1 MPQTDM
7 YSSLL
12 NTGSP
17 VVVVLHLIPPQLRVL
32 AFLLPLRL
40 FRPILKLTASP
51 PSFNRRPSGPFLDGL
66 AVELKEQIIRLV
78 DPIGLISLRQTNLH
92 FRSIIEPQRQQSIER
107 LLALECLPRYGGSLL
122 PFTKCPGKALW
133 SDPDLLA
140 TQTRSR
146 WACTGCK
153 RLLPYYHF
161 QYKFLAEVIWR
172 KPPPGSPATKII
184 TSWEPGLGRIARV
197 VTPLTPLPA
206 DGGRSIQD
214 RYNLIVGDILAIS
227 PNELFNQIR
236 NHNLNH
242 FEGMHYGDFLGRI
255 TYNPNNIRELLL
267 WNLISMQNSEFGSS
281 RHHRKCN
288 ACQFKNHVFNNATIA
303 SHNGMFGTQR
313 FPIISIENHMIT
325 SPLDRYFPG
334 ELRAFRFDAG
344 AGPGFQA
351 WEPDMGRLTWD
362 GVILTQEIFDKACC
376 NACFMEQNGQ
386 SALAEYLCR
395 WFVFLVKQQP
405 EDVQSE
411 LLSEASRFMTN
422 YGAIIHPTAFQDWN
436 QTCLEIDSS
445 RSQGESPWHLS
456 PRSQLLFKHWFRIFG
471 LAADAFPDDPRGQFH
486 KQRV

>member
-303 SHNGMFGTQR
+303 SHNGMF
-313 FPIISIENHMIT
+313 
-325 SPLDRYFPG
+325 
-334 ELRAFRFDAG
+334 
-344 AGPGFQA
+344 
-351 WEPDMGRLTWD
+351 
-362 GVILTQEIFDKACC
+362 EIFDKACC

>member
-1 MPQTDM
+1 
-7 YSSLL
+7 
-12 NTGSP
+12 
-17 VVVVLHLIPPQLRVL
+17 
-32 AFLLPLRL
+32 
-40 FRPILKLTASP
+40 
-51 PSFNRRPSGPFLDGL
+51 
-66 AVELKEQIIRLV
+66 
-78 DPIGLISLRQTNLH
+78 
-92 FRSIIEPQRQQSIER
+92 
-107 LLALECLPRYGGSLL
+107 
-122 PFTKCPGKALW
+122 
-133 SDPDLLA
+133 
-140 TQTRSR
+140 
-146 WACTGCK
+146 
-153 RLLPYYHF
+153 
-161 QYKFLAEVIWR
+161 
-172 KPPPGSPATKII
+172 
-184 TSWEPGLGRIARV
+184 
-197 VTPLTPLPA
+197 
-206 DGGRSIQD
+206 
-214 RYNLIVGDILAIS
+214 
-227 PNELFNQIR
+227 
-236 NHNLNH
+236 
-242 FEGMHYGDFLGRI
+242 
-255 TYNPNNIRELLL
+255 
-267 WNLISMQNSEFGSS
+267 
-281 RHHRKCN
+281 
-288 ACQFKNHVFNNATIA
+288 
-303 SHNGMFGTQR
+303 MFGTQR

-334 ELRAFRFDAG
+334 VLDTIQQGRPSKRFYGGFQQPWTLWMARCPRCTKWQELRAFRFDAG